1 MKRSAFHA
9 LEDATGVV
17 RPDLCQKDTFLAI
30 DPSQHWQK
38 RGTRPRRSK
47 GGSTVGTRLEGKTA
61 IVTGAASGQGLATVR
76 ALVQQGASV
85 MAADIDETGLQ
96 RLAKEHQRIATQLC
110 DMSKP
115 AEVQKLVMAAEE
127 TFGEVNALLNCA
139 GYLRAASVLE
149 TTEDILN
156 RIIDINLKGV
166 FYGCKYAIPALQ
178 RAGGGSIVNWGSVNS
193 MVAEPD
199 IAAYSASKG
208 AVLMIT
214 KSVAV
219 EYAKDNIR
227 ANCLC
232 PGGVRTPMVADF
244 FDDEFLKD
252 EQAQRA
258 YQPLGLIDPEE
269 VADVAVF
276 LVSDESRKM
285 TGSAV
290 VVDAGY
296 TAI

>member
-1 MKRSAFHA
+1 M
-9 LEDATGVV
+9 
-17 RPDLCQKDTFLAI
+17 
-30 DPSQHWQK
+30 
-38 RGTRPRRSK
+38 
-47 GGSTVGTRLEGKTA
+47 RLEGKTA

-76 ALVQQGASV
+76 ALVDQGASV
-85 MAADIDETGLQ
+85 LAADIDEAGLE
-96 RLAKEHQRIATQLC
+96 RLGKEHERIATQRC

-115 AEVQKLVMAAEE
+115 AEVERLVATAEH
-127 TFGEVNALLNCA
+127 TFGAVHALLNCA
-139 GYLRAASVLE
+139 GYLRAASILE
-149 TTEDILN
+149 TDDDVLD

-166 FYGCKYAIPALQ
+166 FYGCKYVIPALQ

-208 AVLMIT
+208 AVLMLT

-232 PGGVRTPMVADF
+232 PGAVHTPMVAGF
-244 FDDEFLKD
+244 FDEEFLND
-252 EQAQRA
+252 EQAQRD
-258 YQPLGLIDPEE
+258 YQPLGLISPQE

-290 VVDAGY
+290 MVDAGY
-296 TAI
+296 TAV

>member
-1 MKRSAFHA
+1 
-9 LEDATGVV
+9 
-17 RPDLCQKDTFLAI
+17 
-30 DPSQHWQK
+30 
-38 RGTRPRRSK
+38 
-47 GGSTVGTRLEGKTA
+47 
-61 IVTGAASGQGLATVR
+61 
-76 ALVQQGASV
+76 
-85 MAADIDETGLQ
+85 
-96 RLAKEHQRIATQLC
+96 
-110 DMSKP
+110 
-115 AEVQKLVMAAEE
+115 
-127 TFGEVNALLNCA
+127 
-139 GYLRAASVLE
+139 
-149 TTEDILN
+149 
-156 RIIDINLKGV
+156 
-166 FYGCKYAIPALQ
+166 
-178 RAGGGSIVNWGSVNS
+178 
-193 MVAEPD
+193 
-199 IAAYSASKG
+199 
-208 AVLMIT
+208 MIT

-244 FDDEFLKD
+244 FDDEFLND

-296 TAI
+296 TASRPSRLGRVDEGGPDLAHRREGLSRFVNCSDVPPWDSTVGKLLRSLDRTHRRMWRITDPLRSFLAMTIDAQQAFGAQDD

>member
-1 MKRSAFHA
+1 M
-9 LEDATGVV
+9 GV
-17 RPDLCQKDTFLAI
+17 
-30 DPSQHWQK
+30 
-38 RGTRPRRSK
+38 
-47 GGSTVGTRLEGKTA
+47 RLEGKTA

-76 ALVQQGASV
+76 ALVDEGANV
-85 MAADIDETGLQ
+85 MAADIDQSGLD
-96 RLAKEHQRIATQLC
+96 RLAKEDHRISIQRC
-110 DMSKP
+110 DMSKAADVERLV
-115 AEVQKLVMAAEE
+115 AEAET
-127 TFGEVNALLNCA
+127 TFGAVHALLNCA
-139 GYLRAASVLE
+139 GYLGAASVLE
-149 TTEDILN
+149 TSDEVLD

-166 FYGCKYAIPALQ
+166 FYGCKYVIPALQ
-178 RAGGGSIVNWGSVNS
+178 RAGGGSIINWGSVNS

-208 AVLMIT
+208 AVLMLT

-244 FDDEFLKD
+244 FDEAFLKD

-258 YQPLGLIDPEE
+258 YQPLGLISPEE

-290 VVDAGY
+290 MVDAGY
-296 TAI
+296 TAV

>member
-1 MKRSAFHA
+1 
-9 LEDATGVV
+9 
-17 RPDLCQKDTFLAI
+17 
-30 DPSQHWQK
+30 
-38 RGTRPRRSK
+38 
-47 GGSTVGTRLEGKTA
+47 VGMRLEGKTA
-61 IVTGAASGQGLATVR
+61 IVTGAASGQGLATAR
-76 ALVQQGASV
+76 ALIEHGASV
-85 MAADIDETGLQ
+85 MAADIDEAGLE
-96 RLAKEHQRIATQLC
+96 RLAKDHERIATHCC

-115 AEVQKLVMAAEE
+115 AEVERLVAAAEA
-127 TFGEVNALLNCA
+127 TFGAVHALLNCA
-139 GYLRAASVLE
+139 GYLKAASVLE
-149 TTEDILN
+149 TTDEMLD

-166 FYGCKYAIPALQ
+166 FYGCKYVIPALQ

-199 IAAYSASKG
+199 IAAYAASKG
-208 AVLMIT
+208 GVLMIT

-244 FDDEFLKD
+244 FDDGFLND
-252 EQAQRA
+252 EEAQRA

-296 TAI
+296 TAM

>member
-1 MKRSAFHA
+1 MRH
-9 LEDATGVV
+9 
-17 RPDLCQKDTFLAI
+17 
-30 DPSQHWQK
+30 
-38 RGTRPRRSK
+38 
-47 GGSTVGTRLEGKTA
+47 EGKTA

-76 ALVQQGASV
+76 ALIEHGASV
-85 MAADIDETGLQ
+85 MAADIDEAGLE
-96 RLAKEHQRIATQLC
+96 RLAKDHERIATQRC

-115 AEVQKLVMAAEE
+115 AEVERLVAAAEA
-127 TFGEVNALLNCA
+127 TFGAVHALLNCA
-139 GYLRAASVLE
+139 GYLKAASVLE
-149 TTEDILN
+149 TTDDVLD

-166 FYGCKYAIPALQ
+166 FYGCKYVIPALQ

-199 IAAYSASKG
+199 IAAYAASKG
-208 AVLMIT
+208 GVLMIT

-244 FDDEFLKD
+244 FDDEFLND

-269 VADVAVF
+269 VAAVAVF

-296 TAI
+296 TAL

>member
-1 MKRSAFHA
+1 
-9 LEDATGVV
+9 
-17 RPDLCQKDTFLAI
+17 
-30 DPSQHWQK
+30 
-38 RGTRPRRSK
+38 
-47 GGSTVGTRLEGKTA
+47 VGTRLEGKTA
-61 IVTGAASGQGLATVR
+61 IVTGAASGQGLATVQ

>member
-1 MKRSAFHA
+1 M
-9 LEDATGVV
+9 EDATGPT
-17 RPDLCQKDTFLAI
+17 RPALCQKDTFFA
-30 DPSQHWQK
+30 SGRRQYGRK
-38 RGTRPRRSK
+38 RS
-47 GGSTVGTRLEGKTA
+47 VGLRVIEGDQVSRRLEDKTA

-76 ALVQQGASV
+76 ALVRHGANV
-85 MAADIDETGLQ
+85 MAADVDQAGLEV
-96 RLAKEHQRIATQLC
+96 LAEEDDRIATQRC
-110 DMSKP
+110 DVSK
-115 AEVQKLVMAAEE
+115 AGDVERLVGAAEE
-127 TFGEVNALLNCA
+127 RFGTVQAMLNCA
-139 GYLRAASVLE
+139 GFLRAASVLE
-149 TTEDILN
+149 TTDDMLD
-156 RIIDINLKGV
+156 RIVDVNLKGV
-166 FYGCKYAIPALQ
+166 FYGCKYVIPALQ

-193 MVAEPD
+193 TVAEPD

-232 PGGVRTPMVADF
+232 PGGVRTPMVAGF
-244 FDDEFLKD
+244 FDDEFLND

-258 YQPLGLIDPEE
+258 YQPLGLISPEE

-296 TAI
+296 TAL

>member
-1 MKRSAFHA
+1 M
-9 LEDATGVV
+9 
-17 RPDLCQKDTFLAI
+17 
-30 DPSQHWQK
+30 
-38 RGTRPRRSK
+38 
-47 GGSTVGTRLEGKTA
+47 
-61 IVTGAASGQGLATVR
+61 R
-76 ALVQQGASV
+76 ALVKHGANV
-85 MAADIDETGLQ
+85 MAADIDAAGLEE
-96 RLAKEHQRIATQLC
+96 LAKENVRIAIQRC
-110 DMSKP
+110 DVSKP
-115 AEVQKLVMAAEE
+115 ADVERLVDAAEKR
-127 TFGEVNALLNCA
+127 FGAVHAMLNCA
-139 GYLRAASVLE
+139 GFLRAASVLE
-149 TTEDILN
+149 TTEDLLD
-156 RIIDINLKGV
+156 RIVDINLKGV
-166 FYGCKYAIPALQ
+166 FYGCKYVIPALQ

-193 MVAEPD
+193 MVAEPG

-232 PGGVRTPMVADF
+232 PGGVRTPMVASF
-244 FDDEFLKD
+244 FDDDFLND

-258 YQPLGLIDPEE
+258 YQPLGLIVPEE

-276 LVSDESRKM
+276 LVSDDSRKM

-290 VVDAGY
+290 LVDAGY

>member
-1 MKRSAFHA
+1 M
-9 LEDATGVV
+9 GV
-17 RPDLCQKDTFLAI
+17 
-30 DPSQHWQK
+30 
-38 RGTRPRRSK
+38 
-47 GGSTVGTRLEGKTA
+47 RLEGKTA

-76 ALVQQGASV
+76 ALVGEGASV
-85 MAADIDETGLQ
+85 MAADIDEVGLERLSIESGQITTQ
-96 RLAKEHQRIATQLC
+96 RCDVSKAVEVERLVAT
-110 DMSKP
+110 
-115 AEVQKLVMAAEE
+115 AEQTYGAVH
-127 TFGEVNALLNCA
+127 ALLNCA

-149 TTEDILN
+149 TDDDVLD

-193 MVAEPD
+193 LVAEPD

-208 AVLMIT
+208 AVLMLT

-219 EYAKDNIR
+219 EYARDNIR

-232 PGGVRTPMVADF
+232 PGGVLTPMVAGF
-244 FDDEFLKD
+244 FDEGFLKD

-258 YQPLGLIDPEE
+258 YQPLGLISPEE
-269 VADVAVF
+269 VADVVAVF
-276 LVSDESRKM
+276 LVSDDSRKM

-290 VVDAGY
+290 MVDAGY
-296 TAI
+296 TAV

>member
-1 MKRSAFHA
+1 M
-9 LEDATGVV
+9 
-17 RPDLCQKDTFLAI
+17 
-30 DPSQHWQK
+30 
-38 RGTRPRRSK
+38 
-47 GGSTVGTRLEGKTA
+47 RLEGKTA

-76 ALVQQGASV
+76 ALVKHGANV
-85 MAADIDETGLQ
+85 MAADIDAAGLEE
-96 RLAKEHQRIATQLC
+96 LAKENVRIAIQRC
-110 DMSKP
+110 DVSKP
-115 AEVQKLVMAAEE
+115 ADVERLVDAAEKR
-127 TFGEVNALLNCA
+127 FGAVHAMLNCA
-139 GYLRAASVLE
+139 GFLRAASVLE
-149 TTEDILN
+149 TTEDLLD
-156 RIIDINLKGV
+156 RIVDINLKGV
-166 FYGCKYAIPALQ
+166 FYGCKYVIPALQ

-193 MVAEPD
+193 MVAEPG

-232 PGGVRTPMVADF
+232 PGGVRTPMVASF
-244 FDDEFLKD
+244 FDDDFLND

-258 YQPLGLIDPEE
+258 YQPLGLIVPEE

-276 LVSDESRKM
+276 LVSDDSRKM

-290 VVDAGY
+290 LVDAGY

>member
-1 MKRSAFHA
+1 MSN
-9 LEDATGVV
+9 
-17 RPDLCQKDTFLAI
+17 
-30 DPSQHWQK
+30 
-38 RGTRPRRSK
+38 
-47 GGSTVGTRLEGKTA
+47 RLRGKTA

-76 ALVQQGASV
+76 ALIEQGADV
-85 MAADIDETGLQ
+85 MAADIDEAGLE
-96 RLAKEHQRIATQLC
+96 RLAEEYEGIAIQSC

-115 AEVQKLVMAAEE
+115 AQVESLVAVAEA
-127 TFGEVNALLNCA
+127 TFGAVHALLNCA

-149 TTEDILN
+149 TTDDVLD

-166 FYGCKYAIPALQ
+166 FYGCKYVIPALQ

-208 AVLMIT
+208 GVLMIT

-244 FDDEFLKD
+244 FDDDFLKD
-252 EQAQRA
+252 EEAQRA
-258 YQPLGLIDPEE
+258 YQPLGLISPEE
-269 VADVAVF
+269 VAEVAIF
-276 LVSDESRKM
+276 LISDESRKM

-290 VVDAGY
+290 VVDGGN
-296 TAI
+296 TAR

>member
-1 MKRSAFHA
+1 M
-9 LEDATGVV
+9 V
-17 RPDLCQKDTFLAI
+17 RANI
-30 DPSQHWQK
+30 SQE
-38 RGTRPRRSK
+38 RGTDRA
-47 GGSTVGTRLEGKTA
+47 GSRGPTVGVRLEGKTA

-76 ALVQQGASV
+76 ALVKEGASV
-85 MAADIDETGLQ
+85 MAADIDEAGLE
-96 RLAKEHQRIATQLC
+96 RLSNESGQITTRRC
-110 DMSKP
+110 DVSKA
-115 AEVQKLVMAAEE
+115 AEVERLVATAEQ
-127 TFGEVNALLNCA
+127 TYGAVHALLNCA

-149 TTEDILN
+149 TDDDVLD

-193 MVAEPD
+193 LVAEPD

-208 AVLMIT
+208 AVLMLT

-232 PGGVRTPMVADF
+232 PGGVLTPMVAGF
-244 FDDEFLKD
+244 FDDGFLKD
-252 EQAQRA
+252 EQAQRD
-258 YQPLGLIDPEE
+258 YQPLGLISPEE

-290 VVDAGY
+290 MVDAGY
-296 TAI
+296 TAV

>member
-1 MKRSAFHA
+1 M
-9 LEDATGVV
+9 
-17 RPDLCQKDTFLAI
+17 
-30 DPSQHWQK
+30 
-38 RGTRPRRSK
+38 
-47 GGSTVGTRLEGKTA
+47 RLEGKTA

-76 ALVQQGASV
+76 ALVRHGANV
-85 MAADIDETGLQ
+85 MAADIDDAGLED
-96 RLAKEHQRIATQLC
+96 LARENDRIAIQRC
-110 DMSKP
+110 DVSKP
-115 AEVQKLVMAAEE
+115 ADVERLVDAAEQQ
-127 TFGEVNALLNCA
+127 FGAVHAMLNCA
-139 GYLRAASVLE
+139 GFLRAASVLE
-149 TTEDILN
+149 TTEDMLD
-156 RIIDINLKGV
+156 RIVDINLKGV
-166 FYGCKYAIPALQ
+166 FYGCKYVIPALQ

-232 PGGVRTPMVADF
+232 PGGVRTPMVEAF
-244 FDDEFLKD
+244 FDDNFLND

-258 YQPLGLIDPEE
+258 YQPLGLIVPEE

-276 LVSDESRKM
+276 LVSDDSRKM

>member
-1 MKRSAFHA
+1 MRITLWKTLLRPPARLCVRKIHFLPPVHA
-9 LEDATGVV
+9 SMGITRGVGLRV
-17 RPDLCQKDTFLAI
+17 IEGDQV
-30 DPSQHWQK
+30 S
-38 RGTRPRRSK
+38 
-47 GGSTVGTRLEGKTA
+47 TRLEGKTA
-61 IVTGAASGQGLATVR
+61 IVTGAASGQGLAAVR
-76 ALVQQGASV
+76 ALVSHGANV
-85 MAADIDETGLQ
+85 MAADVDEAGLEV
-96 RLAKEHQRIATQLC
+96 LAKEYERIGTQRC
-110 DMSKP
+110 DVSK
-115 AEVQKLVMAAEE
+115 AADVERLVGAAEE
-127 TFGEVNALLNCA
+127 RFGAVHAMLNCA
-139 GYLRAASVLE
+139 GFLRAASVVD
-149 TTEDILN
+149 TTDDMLN
-156 RIIDINLKGV
+156 RIIDVNLKGV
-166 FYGCKYAIPALQ
+166 FYGCKYVIPALQ

-193 MVAEPD
+193 TVAEPD

-232 PGGVRTPMVADF
+232 PGGVRTPMVAGF

-258 YQPLGLIDPEE
+258 YQPLGLISPEE

-285 TGSAV
+285 TGSSV
-290 VVDAGY
+290 MVDAGY
-296 TAI
+296 TAL

>member
-1 MKRSAFHA
+1 V
-9 LEDATGVV
+9 GV
-17 RPDLCQKDTFLAI
+17 
-30 DPSQHWQK
+30 
-38 RGTRPRRSK
+38 
-47 GGSTVGTRLEGKTA
+47 RLQGKTA
-61 IVTGAASGQGLATVR
+61 IVSGAASGQGLATVR
-76 ALVQQGASV
+76 ALAGEGANV
-85 MAADIDETGLQ
+85 VAADIDEAGLD
-96 RLAKEHQRIATQLC
+96 RLAKENVQISTHRC
-110 DMSKP
+110 DMSK
-115 AEVQKLVMAAEE
+115 AADVERLVATAEE
-127 TFGEVNALLNCA
+127 TFGAVHALLNCA

-149 TTEDILN
+149 TSDEVLD

-166 FYGCKYAIPALQ
+166 FYGCKYAIPAMQ

-199 IAAYSASKG
+199 IGAYSASKG
-208 AVLMIT
+208 AVLMLT

-232 PGGVRTPMVADF
+232 PGGVRTPMVAGF
-244 FDDEFLKD
+244 FDEGFLED

-258 YQPLGLIDPEE
+258 YQPLGLISPEE

-290 VVDAGY
+290 MVDAGY
-296 TAI
+296 TAV